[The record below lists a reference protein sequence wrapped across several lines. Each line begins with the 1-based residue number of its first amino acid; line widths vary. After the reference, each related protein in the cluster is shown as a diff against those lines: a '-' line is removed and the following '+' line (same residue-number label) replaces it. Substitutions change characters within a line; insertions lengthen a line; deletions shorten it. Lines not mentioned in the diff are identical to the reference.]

1 MKRLFLA
8 INLPKKHKKTLK
20 EKREEIKVNFE
31 ADPVKWVS
39 EGNLHITLAF
49 IGDVKESKIDVLR
62 EDLNKINF
70 ASISLNFGEIKY
82 IPNRRKAK
90 LIWVE
95 SKSDALT
102 NLKKRVDDFLENS
115 EAINYQS
122 DDREFIP
129 HITLGR
135 IKSFKF
141 KKIPLEEIP
150 LLEDEFVDISFTVKS
165 FELMES
171 KLKKR
176 GPSYKIIESYE

>member
-8 INLPKKHKKTLK
+8 INLSKKNKEILK
-20 EKREEIKVNFE
+20 EKKEEIKINFE
-31 ADPVKWVS
+31 TDPVKWVK
-39 EGNLHITLAF
+39 EDNLHITLAF
-49 IGDVKESKIDVLR
+49 IGDVKESNISHLR
-62 EDLNKINF
+62 EDLDKINF
-70 ASISLNFGEIKY
+70 NSLNLTFGEIKY

-95 SKSDALT
+95 GESNQLGD
-102 NLKKRVDDFLENS
+102 LKKKIDERLKKS
-115 EAINYQS
+115 EAINYS
-122 DDREFIP
+122 PEDREFIP

-135 IKSFKF
+135 VKSFQF

-150 LLEDEFVDISFTVKS
+150 LLEDEFVNISFKVDS

-176 GPSYKIIESYE
+176 GPTYKIIESYE